1 MPSILKKRAV
11 STGERSMRGLIVTGG
26 NIRDDFAREK
36 IKTGGYDMI
45 MAADSG
51 MDFLYRNH
59 LTPDIIVGDFD
70 SVDHDSLD
78 FFREDGRIEF
88 CKLNPQKDDTD
99 TEYAIRDAL
108 SRGVLQLT
116 ILGGTGSRLD
126 HVLGNISLLGIGLE
140 NHAEIELVDEHNRI
154 RMIDKPISIR
164 KDEQFGRYVS
174 LIPYSATVE
183 HVTLTGFKYPLAD
196 YTMGGFNSLGI
207 SNEITDDVAHIE
219 FRGGI
224 LLVIESLD

>member
-1 MPSILKKRAV
+1 
-11 STGERSMRGLIVTGG
+11 MRGLIITGG
-26 NIRDDFAREK
+26 NIRDGFACEK

-70 SVDHDSLD
+70 SVDHDALD
-78 FFREDGRIEF
+78 FFREDKRIEF
-88 CKLNPQKDDTD
+88 CRLDPVKDDTD

-108 SRGVLQLT
+108 SRGITQLT

-140 NHAEIELVDEHNRI
+140 ENVEIELVDEHNRV
-154 RMIDKPISIR
+154 RMIDKPLSIR
-164 KDEQFGRYVS
+164 RDEQFGRFVS
-174 LIPYSATVE
+174 LIPYTGNVE
-183 HVTLTGFKYPLAD
+183 HVTLTGFKYTLDD
-196 YTMGGFNSLGI
+196 YTMGGFNSLGV
-207 SNEITDDVAHIE
+207 SNEIKEEVARIE
-219 FRGGI
+219 FSSGI
-224 LLVIESLD
+224 LLVIESVD